1 MEGNN
6 LEGSHKAKTA
16 KELYKEG
23 NAFYNDM

>member
-1 MEGNN
+1 MDENTI
-6 LEGSHKAKTA
+6 EKSHKPKTA